1 MYGKNL
7 NNIRVENVPEDAMG
21 SSTQNSAIFSVSTY
35 IQWVTI

>member
-7 NNIRVENVPEDAMG
+7 NNIEVENVPEDAMG
-21 SSTQNSAIFSVSTY
+21 SSTAIFSVSTY